1 MTLEWKA
8 LFPALVWVYV
18 GMSLAFGRVKM
29 CENLCWLH
37 RAWAHPTVNPLRP
50 MRKAVKIPEKIFFLM
65 YLPLF
70 VVQFKV
76 TFLWGLKEQ
85 NLSVVAAA
93 TLWKCPSLIWSHFDS
108 ASLLSSSDLHCE
120 HDIFFKWVFTVFF
133 HGLDG
138 AKYTQKA
145 NCIIIK
151 IVSYSQPKD
160 VKCIS
165 WLCLLVLYDR
175 APGNAVENC
184 STWRFMSMEKKM
196 LYPSINSLS

>member
-1 MTLEWKA
+1 MLEWA
-8 LFPALVWVYV
+8 W
-18 GMSLAFGRVKM
+18 
-29 CENLCWLH
+29 NLGEWRC
-37 RAWAHPTVNPLRP
+37 
-50 MRKAVKIPEKIFFLM
+50 VKICAGYTEPELIPQLTPWSPWEKLWKYWRRFFLM

-85 NLSVVAAA
+85 NLSVVTAA

-108 ASLLSSSDLHCE
+108 ASLLSSSDLHRE
-120 HDIFFKWVFTVFF
+120 HGIFFKWVFTVFF

-151 IVSYSQPKD
+151 IISYSQPKD
-160 VKCIS
+160 VKCVS
-165 WLCLLVLYDR
+165 WPCLLVLYDR

-184 STWRFMSMEKKM
+184 STWRFLSMEKKM